1 MNRDLCLPGTAQH
14 LACILIWSSQ
24 QPKKYYYY
32 PHISAEKT
40 EAQREFSNFPW
51 VTELTNG
58 KDGLQT
64 PVSEIRAYIFK
75 LCLFCLN

>member
-40 EAQREFSNFPW
+40 EAQREFSNFP
-51 VTELTNG
+51 
-58 KDGLQT
+58 
-64 PVSEIRAYIFK
+64 
-75 LCLFCLN
+75 